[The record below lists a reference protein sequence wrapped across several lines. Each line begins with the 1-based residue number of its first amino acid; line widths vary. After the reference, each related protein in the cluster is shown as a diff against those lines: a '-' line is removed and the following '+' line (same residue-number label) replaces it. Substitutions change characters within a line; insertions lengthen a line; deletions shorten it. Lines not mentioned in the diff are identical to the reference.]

1 MVEITRDL
9 LRGRA
14 EHNEKMLSNLEEISL
29 HQQNLGSMKGL
40 QDYCKNVRIVL
51 MQNNLIEKIEGCTK
65 LKDLEYINFAVNSIS
80 KIEGLRRCES
90 LRKLDLTL
98 NFIDV
103 EDLKESL
110 EELEWC
116 PDISELYLMGNP
128 CLDWVNAKDY
138 VMAKIPGIN
147 RIDGIEVTR
156 AMKLAAKTK
165 LPVLEKELE
174 KLAADMT
181 AKKEWEKKEGVYD
194 PNKYSREQRW

>member
-29 HQQNLGSMKGL
+29 HQQNLKSMKGL

-51 MQNNLIEKIEGCTK
+51 MQNNLIEKIECCNK

-103 EDLKESL
+103 EDLKDSM

-116 PDISELYLMGNP
+116 PDFSEFYLMGNP
-128 CLDWVNAKDY
+128 CLDWVNAKEY
-138 VMAKIPGIN
+138 VIAKCQSIN
-147 RIDGIEVTR
+147 RLDGQEISR
-156 AMKLAAKTK
+156 AQKLAAKTK
-165 LPVLEKELE
+165 LPQMEKELE
-174 KLAADMT
+174 
-181 AKKEWEKKEGVYD
+181 
-194 PNKYSREQRW
+194 